1 MTRRPTRSA
10 DQHVDALVATIYNA
24 ASMVVAPKRKDEQ
37 PDALAPVL
45 YVEDNAINSKVVR
58 YGLRGRYDVVVAAT
72 AREACDLVRARRD
85 DFIAVLMDIEL
96 QGSELDGID
105 LTRLFR
111 GNLDGDTLPDYAAG
125 VRTIEVPIIIVTAY
139 VERYTDEYLLEAGA
153 NACMRKPLDLS
164 GLRDLLLSIEASVDP
179 VDHAN

>member
-1 MTRRPTRSA
+1 M
-10 DQHVDALVATIYNA
+10 I
-24 ASMVVAPKRKDEQ
+24 VAPKRTDEQ
-37 PDALAPVL
+37 PDPLAPVL

-58 YGLRGRYDVVVAAT
+58 YGLRGRYDVVVAPT
-72 AREACDLVRARRD
+72 AREACELVRARHD

-111 GNLDGDTLPDYAAG
+111 GTLGGASLPEYTAGLSSLD
-125 VRTIEVPIIIVTAY
+125 IPIIIVTAY

-164 GLRDLLLSIEASVDP
+164 GLRDLLMAIESVD
-179 VDHAN
+179 